1 MAIREKVKQLNLKMP
16 PALYDAAEDFAQ
28 TYGYRNIQELTTDSL
43 REKIFEK
50 SMYDETF
57 TEKEIELIDKIIEK
71 SLKSGKLVDAKTVF
85 KGLQ

>member
-1 MAIREKVKQLNLKMP
+1 MATKEKVKQVNLKMP

-43 REKIFEK
+43 REKIYEK
-50 SMYDETF
+50 SMYDESF

-71 SLKSGKLVDAKTVF
+71 SLKSGKLRSEKELYKA
-85 KGLQ
+85 LE